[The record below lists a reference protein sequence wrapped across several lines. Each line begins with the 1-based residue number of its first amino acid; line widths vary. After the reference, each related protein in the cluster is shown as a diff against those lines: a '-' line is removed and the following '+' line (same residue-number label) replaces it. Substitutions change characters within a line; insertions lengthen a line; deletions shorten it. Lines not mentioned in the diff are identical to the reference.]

1 MLCANCAWFYRLR
14 GSSLN
19 TLLCGL
25 VTTGTYFTS
34 PNFMETPWRMIQFF
48 DAPGKKNQTIEVF
61 YLKEFPE
68 ADEGPF
74 LKEERNLLINLANL
88 IAGFATRDL
97 FNQLYYE
104 NTERLKEL
112 KAINQTSYYIEY
124 GQSVH
129 ETLQNICSVLPQS
142 WQYPEYTVARIT
154 FERKEYVSSNFRE
167 TQWSQKEN
175 FVTIDN
181 NKGSIEIFYT
191 KEFPLA
197 HEGPFLTE
205 ERNLLINIAKLV
217 AGYLNSFKGREYY
230 NKNIS
235 MATQN
240 YRSEELRNFLTKS
253 KKPLQLYFNQQTIDK
268 YIYLDMMKY
277 KIKHILFVSTLY
289 DAFTLESEDSF
300 FERFM
305 GEIYQYSLFSLPRI
319 TGVSSA
325 EEALALL
332 ETTHFDLV
340 ILMVGIDLEAPV
352 SLSEQI
358 KEKNDS
364 LPVYLLLN
372 KKNEVKYFEELV
384 PTIRSVDKI
393 FVWNGDS
400 LILFAIVKS
409 IEDKVNV
416 ENDTKVGLVRVI
428 LLIEDSP
435 LYYSKYLQILYS
447 IVFGQVQQLLPEV
460 EKNELDKIC
469 KMRSR
474 PKILLARNYEEA
486 ITIFNKYKDFLL
498 CVISDV
504 EFDWG
509 GKPDKTAGV
518 KFIDRQRL
526 QQQPAGS
533 TSIVGCR
540 KRKSSGNSCTFPPNG
555 DPPPPPP
562 PPPLNPPLQTVKKK
576 KKKKKKKKFKK
587 ISVNLCVTVKKFLVC
602 HLDLQFVFTGKWK
615 KGPVD
620 KSLRKIETLFARYSR

>member
-1 MLCANCAWFYRLR
+1 
-14 GSSLN
+14 
-19 TLLCGL
+19 
-25 VTTGTYFTS
+25 
-34 PNFMETPWRMIQFF
+34 METPWRMIQFF